1 MPADNNPATQEGVGE
16 AGTPPSKLPTL
27 PGGVI
32 VPPPKTQII
41 DYPAAAAVGIVV
53 IGCVALLLVVSRF
66 DHSKGALTISL
77 LIVLAMI
84 GVVAFSLT
92 VTIPRDETTAA
103 VIGGLVTA
111 FGGVIGYWLGKPRNE
126 GPPP

>member
-1 MPADNNPATQEGVGE
+1 MPDTENAPITVG
-16 AGTPPSKLPTL
+16 PPPEHPKL

-32 VPPPKTQII
+32 VPPPRAEII
-41 DYPAAAAVGIVV
+41 DYPAAAAVAIVV
-53 IGCVALLLVVSRF
+53 LGAVALLLVVSRF
-66 DHSKGALTISL
+66 DHSKGPLTVSL
-77 LIVLAMI
+77 LIVLAMV

-111 FGGVIGYWLGKPRNE
+111 FGGVVAYWLGRPRN
-126 GPPP
+126 GSPPPTP